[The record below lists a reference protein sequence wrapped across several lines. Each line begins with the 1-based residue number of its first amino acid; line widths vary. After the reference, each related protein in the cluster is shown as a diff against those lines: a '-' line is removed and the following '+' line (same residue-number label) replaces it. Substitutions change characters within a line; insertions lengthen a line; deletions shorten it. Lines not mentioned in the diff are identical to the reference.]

1 MTREKYNNGLE
12 CLLRSHLRSR
22 LHHPVNRLSSPDRPA
37 RRIRFHESV
46 TEATQFVS
54 YEKTP
59 KKKTQI
65 GCKDMCVTFAFAVV
79 MYE

>member
-59 KKKTQI
+59 KKKNTNWMQRYVRDI
-65 GCKDMCVTFAFAVV
+65 RFCCNHV
-79 MYE
+79 